1 MIPRIALFALIPVL
15 GMAGGYLG
23 ATSIMPAASAS
34 QADGNVALHTPKDP
48 MITFTEDAAKEQAE
62 AEKLAAA
69 AAPVKSL
76 DEALD
81 EMRVF
86 ANPEKAE
93 DERIAGVLKLGR
105 FSAQVG
111 QGRDTVVLVA
121 DIAIDFSNRA
131 VAAELWNKTALVE
144 FRDTVLTAL
153 LKSAEL
159 PDVRKTGF
167 DEDLLKKEMLLQ
179 LRADIPGL
187 TGIHLIKLSTRLS
200 SIEADGN
207 SIELALR

>member
-23 ATSIMPAASAS
+23 ATSILPPASAS
-34 QADGNVALHTPKDP
+34 QAEGNVALHTPADP
-48 MITFTEDAAKEQAE
+48 RITFTEDAAKKQAE
-62 AEKLAAA
+62 AEKLAKA

-81 EMRVF
+81 DLKVF
-86 ANPEKAE
+86 ANPEKAD
-93 DERIAGVLKLGR
+93 DERVAGVLKLGR

-144 FRDTVLTAL
+144 FRDTILTAL

-159 PDVRKTGF
+159 PAVRKTGF
-167 DEDLLKKEMLLQ
+167 NEDLLKKEMLLQ
-179 LRADIPGL
+179 LRAEIPGL
-187 TGIHLIKLSTRLS
+187 TDLHLIKLSTRLS
-200 SIEADGN
+200 SIESDG
-207 SIELALR
+207 SPLKYALR